1 MSLSKIS
8 SFFPLMLTVVM
19 KCHPVLKMNVQRKI
33 RKICYHHLKK
43 ETRRSVKVR
52 KSDDMDSGK
61 DEAVIG
67 RDCGLRFCVNENT
80 QRKELLDRFDVLSL

>member
-1 MSLSKIS
+1 
-8 SFFPLMLTVVM
+8 MLTVVM
-19 KCHPVLKMNVQRKI
+19 KYHPVLKMNVQRKI

-61 DEAVIG
+61 DEAVID
-67 RDCGLRFCVNENT
+67 RDCGLRCCVNENT
-80 QRKELLDRFDVLSL
+80 RRKEFFGSF